1 MRVRLFVALGCAV
14 VVVTAGAM
22 VAAQAATGNSRSS
35 TIHIVLRPEG
45 GHAQL
50 LDFEHDGLNFGDR
63 LVTRGVIADPDSG
76 SRVGTAYGDCVVVSP
91 KIGADGTYW
100 CRYVLDI
107 PQGQITT
114 EGLDPHGPS
123 DVLFSITGGTR
134 AYKEA
139 AGHAEYVDSETQ
151 TDIYLILKSSSGD

>member
-1 MRVRLFVALGCAV
+1 V
-14 VVVTAGAM
+14 
-22 VAAQAATGNSRSS
+22 
-35 TIHIVLRPEG
+35 
-45 GHAQL
+45 
-50 LDFEHDGLNFGDR
+50 NFGDR

-76 SRVGTAYGDCVVVSP
+76 ERVGTAYGDCVVVST
-91 KIGADGTYW
+91 KIGVDGTYW

-139 AGHAEYVDSETQ
+139 SGHAEFVDSDTQ
-151 TDIYLILKSSSGD
+151 TDVYLVLKSADG